1 MKEGEIDEDSL
12 GDEEEDL
19 EDDEDDLYSSPHES
33 PQENAIQ
40 SQEQEPPAI
49 VEEISIFVPTQ
60 IPHIQ
65 EEAKVF
71 KEPEPKRIKT

>member
-19 EDDEDDLYSSPHES
+19 EDDEDDLYSTPHES

-40 SQEQEPPAI
+40 S
-49 VEEISIFVPTQ
+49 
-60 IPHIQ
+60 
-65 EEAKVF
+65 
-71 KEPEPKRIKT
+71 